1 MFDIVFDLDGTLV
14 DSKKSVFETYYK
26 TFAAKKFF
34 PSSGLDE
41 RVFSLPLDKSLVL
54 LFPNENAQTLEML
67 KEAFIS
73 EYDSRG
79 FRHVQV
85 FPQVEELL
93 SRLKVGGHRLFIAT
107 SKRSKIT
114 KLLVRE
120 LGWEELFI
128 DLRSPDS
135 YSNIF
140 NSKAEII
147 QSLMMEWHMNRED
160 VLYVGDSDADEVA
173 ADEIKISFAKAA
185 WGLATE
191 KGLEQ
196 NKSNAAGLLNPLDL
210 IAYLDHLKA
219 GL

>member
-26 TFAAKKFF
+26 TFAATKFF
-34 PSSGLDE
+34 PAAGLDE
-41 RVFSLPLDKSLVL
+41 RVFSLPLDKSLAL
-54 LFPNENAQTLEML
+54 LFPNENTQTLEIL

-79 FRHVQV
+79 FRHVQA

-107 SKRSKIT
+107 NKRSKIT

-120 LGWEELFI
+120 LEWEEFFI

-135 YSNIF
+135 NSNIF
-140 NSKAEII
+140 SSKAEII
-147 QSLMMEWHMNRED
+147 RSLMVEWHMNREN
-160 VLYVGDSDADEVA
+160 VMYVGDSDADEVA

-185 WGLATE
+185 WGLAIE
-191 KGLEQ
+191 KNLEQ
-196 NKSNAAGLLNPLDL
+196 NTPDAAGLLNPLDL
-210 IAYLDHLKA
+210 IAHLDHLKA